1 MMSNDFSLITY
12 FNRLIVG
19 EDMAEY
25 PLKSDSNV
33 FDFVKKNKI
42 IPFLV
47 DKVSLFPSDIQ
58 ISVLEGFSKYKNIAD
73 TQIELFKYISDI
85 FMKNNI
91 EFIPVKGFIFSSLL
105 YDNVYKHI
113 SADIDIIVKEDELIY
128 AVELLIDEGFMLLS
142 FISDDVDYELTSH
155 RKVFIPWTRLFHEI
169 TLYKVING
177 NKIYIELKKTTG
189 AVKDDRIKFFV
200 ERTIEYNFQG
210 RLIKIFDIERVFLNA
225 ILNIYVHTE
234 HLDTHGSTCLR
245 DFYDIYFFVK
255 KFEID
260 WTVVSN
266 LSRIMKVNH
275 MVYNVL
281 SNILVIFDGYDML
294 DIKKNINLFSEFQRK
309 DVYLFPD
316 GSIVDWG
323 NKDMI
328 KTKIMNSS
336 VENGKL
342 IAYKYINKI
351 YSNRNPNFLN
361 PYNGGQF
368 YKIKD
373 IGVLYSLKLE
383 NKKLYISLN
392 FKCFDKLSGYRLM
405 IEIIKQQNIKDTLEK
420 DTLDMFH
427 TIVFEPDE
435 NNVIVAFDGNKFNTI
450 HYSSNISV
458 GIELSYFHGINDWSK
473 ICYDVLYDEKIYEGI
488 YKTVEYDSLFYT
500 LMNNPS
506 VVRLL

>member
-1 MMSNDFSLITY
+1 
-12 FNRLIVG
+12 
-19 EDMAEY
+19 
-25 PLKSDSNV
+25 
-33 FDFVKKNKI
+33 
-42 IPFLV
+42 
-47 DKVSLFPSDIQ
+47 
-58 ISVLEGFSKYKNIAD
+58 
-73 TQIELFKYISDI
+73 
-85 FMKNNI
+85 
-91 EFIPVKGFIFSSLL
+91 
-105 YDNVYKHI
+105 
-113 SADIDIIVKEDELIY
+113 
-128 AVELLIDEGFMLLS
+128 
-142 FISDDVDYELTSH
+142 
-155 RKVFIPWTRLFHEI
+155 
-169 TLYKVING
+169 
-177 NKIYIELKKTTG
+177 
-189 AVKDDRIKFFV
+189 
-200 ERTIEYNFQG
+200 
-210 RLIKIFDIERVFLNA
+210 
-225 ILNIYVHTE
+225 
-234 HLDTHGSTCLR
+234 
-245 DFYDIYFFVK
+245 
-255 KFEID
+255 
-260 WTVVSN
+260 
-266 LSRIMKVNH
+266 

-405 IEIIKQQNIKDTLEK
+405 IEIIKQQNIKDTL
-420 DTLDMFH
+420 DMFH

-506 VVRLL
+506 VMRLL